1 MSKRNTLLSLTW
13 DHLFLSLIRLHSTT
27 DQISKYVRT
36 ARIDFF
42 YSNVKSMGII
52 LEKKKQYEQPK
63 HPPLFDLGPPLTNY
77 SKCFI
82 QQLIKYQ
89 NMFQFFCL
97 ISFILMSNLWVLYQR
112 RKNKMSNRNALLSL
126 TWGNLFLSL
135 LKLHSITDQ
144 ISKYQTEKPKHILIF
159 DQLLNEAFLN
169 SERGGPKLKN

>member
-1 MSKRNTLLSLTW
+1 
-13 DHLFLSLIRLHSTT
+13 
-27 DQISKYVRT
+27 
-36 ARIDFF
+36 
-42 YSNVKSMGII
+42 MGII

-112 RKNKMSNRNALLSL
+112 RKNKTSNQNALLSL

-144 ISKYQTEKPKHILIF
+144 ISKYQTEKPKAKPIWSVVEWSLSTLRERWPQGKEMIKYQNMFWLLGLISFILMSN
-159 DQLLNEAFLN
+159 LWVLY
-169 SERGGPKLKN
+169 